1 MSDSIEPGAPETPA
15 GPTKGAI
22 ATVVGTIGLLA
33 ALVWAISPPRA
44 DYKPA
49 PLAPLPEDCPKVQRA
64 FVPSNV
70 TEILDPALAGLAP
83 EKRLR
88 ALYRMNFEP
97 CPCGCNQSIAYCRV
111 NNPACDTCRK
121 LARQIIEEVIQH
133 GEKAKSQAAPVPG
146 R

>member
-44 DYKPA
+44 GYKPA
-49 PLAPLPEDCPKVQRA
+49 PLDPLPEDCPKVQRE

-70 TEILDPALAGLAP
+70 TEILDPSLAGLAP

-88 ALYRMNFEP
+88 GLYRMNFEP

-111 NNPACDTCRK
+111 NNPQCETCRK
-121 LARQIIEEVIQH
+121 LA
-133 GEKAKSQAAPVPG
+133 EKIVADVRNKAEA
-146 R
+146 RK